1 MDTKILIVDDEWN
14 MRNLIRI
21 HLSKQGYNIVE
32 AVNGKEALK
41 EMKCHSFQLI
51 ILDVMM
57 PEMDGWE
64 VCEEIRKEN
73 LALPILMLTARTETT
88 DKVKGLDIGA
98 DDYLTKPFKPEELI
112 ARVNALL
119 RRAVVNQ
126 TTQTKQL
133 HFHELKM
140 DVDDH
145 KVFVQDNPVH
155 LTPKEF
161 ELLKLLLLNPKQVFN
176 RDQLL
181 LKIWGV
187 NFFGDERT
195 VDSHIKSIRLKL
207 KKEGLSFTIIETVW
221 GVGYKLK
228 EIDT

>member
-1 MDTKILIVDDEWN
+1 
-14 MRNLIRI
+14 
-21 HLSKQGYNIVE
+21 
-32 AVNGKEALK
+32 
-41 EMKCHSFQLI
+41 
-51 ILDVMM
+51 
-57 PEMDGWE
+57 
-64 VCEEIRKEN
+64 
-73 LALPILMLTARTETT
+73 
-88 DKVKGLDIGA
+88 
-98 DDYLTKPFKPEELI
+98 
-112 ARVNALL
+112 
-119 RRAVVNQ
+119 
-126 TTQTKQL
+126 
-133 HFHELKM
+133 M

>member
-1 MDTKILIVDDEWN
+1 MNTKILIVDDEWN
-14 MRNLIRI
+14 MRNLILI
-21 HLSKQGYNIVE
+21 HLSKQGFHIVE
-32 AVNGKEALK
+32 AINGKEALK
-41 EMKCHSFQLI
+41 EMKCHSFQLV

-73 LALPILMLTARTETT
+73 LSIPILMLTARTDTT

-119 RRAVVNQ
+119 RRSVINQ

-161 ELLKLLLLNPKQVFN
+161 ELLKFLLLNPKQVFN

-187 NFFGDERT
+187 DFLGDERT

>member
-126 TTQTKQL
+126 TTQIKQL

-187 NFFGDERT
+187 DFLGDERT

>member
-187 NFFGDERT
+187 DFLGDERT

>member
-187 NFFGDERT
+187 DFLGDERT
-195 VDSHIKSIRLKL
+195 VNSHIKSIRLKL

>member
-73 LALPILMLTARTETT
+73 LALL
-88 DKVKGLDIGA
+88 
-98 DDYLTKPFKPEELI
+98 Y
-112 ARVNALL
+112 
-119 RRAVVNQ
+119 
-126 TTQTKQL
+126 
-133 HFHELKM
+133 
-140 DVDDH
+140 
-145 KVFVQDNPVH
+145 
-155 LTPKEF
+155 
-161 ELLKLLLLNPKQVFN
+161 
-176 RDQLL
+176 
-181 LKIWGV
+181 
-187 NFFGDERT
+187 
-195 VDSHIKSIRLKL
+195 
-207 KKEGLSFTIIETVW
+207 
-221 GVGYKLK
+221 
-228 EIDT
+228 

>member
-1 MDTKILIVDDEWN
+1 M
-14 MRNLIRI
+14 
-21 HLSKQGYNIVE
+21 E